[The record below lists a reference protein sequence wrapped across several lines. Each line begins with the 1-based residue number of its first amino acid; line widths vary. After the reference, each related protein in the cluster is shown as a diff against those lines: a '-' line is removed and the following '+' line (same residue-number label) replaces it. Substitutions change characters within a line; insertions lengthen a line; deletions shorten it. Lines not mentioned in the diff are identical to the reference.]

1 MPRPSQLP
9 APRQALRRRVRLTA
23 RHLIPIRPLLLPLT
37 VFAILLAPLHNVARA
52 AEPPDNIAE
61 ALNTAAQYCRD
72 SDGQPNTEAV
82 LSTEDINKDGGEDWI
97 ADYSKLKCEGSVNPM
112 CGSGGCALEIYFW
125 DGAAS
130 WDLVFEDLVRK
141 FSFGK
146 KAGKPLM
153 TVITSGDPCNK
164 PSAETCTY
172 KYLLESDTVVPVE

>member
-1 MPRPSQLP
+1 M
-9 APRQALRRRVRLTA
+9 
-23 RHLIPIRPLLLPLT
+23 IPIRPLLLPLT
-37 VFAILLAPLHNVARA
+37 ILAILLAPLGDAARG

-72 SDGQPNTEAV
+72 SGGQPNTEAV

-97 ADYSKLKCEGSVNPM
+97 GDYSKLKCEGSVNPM

-146 KAGKPLM
+146 KSGKPLM

-172 KYLLESDTVVPVE
+172 RYLMESDTVVPLE